1 MTDEERT
8 FARPVFED
16 EVTTVLPA
24 DETVDVVLPGAV
36 EATAVIAPVPPKPAI
51 PAEPK
56 VRRGVRATRKARLR
70 IARIDPW
77 SVMKTSFMF
86 SIAFAVII
94 FVAIWAIWLMISASG
109 ALEAVEQALGA
120 LVGNP
125 GSDEGVSVSD
135 YVTQG
140 RVLGLTALMGVLN
153 VVLMTT
159 LSTLISFLYNITAGI
174 LGGFEITLA
183 ED

>member
-8 FARPVFED
+8 FARPTFED
-16 EVTTVLPA
+16 DVTTVLAA
-24 DETVDVVLPGAV
+24 DETANVVLPGAI
-36 EATAVIAPVPPKPAI
+36 EASAVITPETPKSVPA
-51 PAEPK
+51 AEPK
-56 VRRGVRATRKARLR
+56 VRRGIRATRKARLR

-86 SIAFAVII
+86 SIAFAVVM
-94 FVAIWAIWLMISASG
+94 FVAVWAIWLMISASG

-125 GSDEGVSVSD
+125 GSDEGISVSD
-135 YVTQG
+135 YVSQG
-140 RVLGLTALMGVLN
+140 RVLGLTAVISALN

-159 LSTLISFLYNITAGI
+159 LSTLISFLYNITASI